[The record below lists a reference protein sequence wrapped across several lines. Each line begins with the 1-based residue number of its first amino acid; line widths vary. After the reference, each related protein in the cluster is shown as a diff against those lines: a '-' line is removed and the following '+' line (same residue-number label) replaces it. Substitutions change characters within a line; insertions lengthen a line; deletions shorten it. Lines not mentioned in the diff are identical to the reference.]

1 MADTLSLFDPIDH
14 VSVADAVVHQIESM
28 LVAGVLKQG
37 ERLPSERDL
46 AEALDVSRPKIREA
60 LKTLEARQLVEVRHG
75 EGSFIARLTGTAM
88 SPALM
93 QLYSRHSH
101 AFFDYLEYRR
111 AQEAFAAE
119 LAAERATASDH
130 QRISAS
136 IERLQKAWEQ
146 GDDSSAREADFAF
159 HSAIVDASHNAT
171 LIHMMGSI
179 YDLTQQ
185 GLFYNR
191 KYLKAIDGSGQ
202 KLLGQHK
209 AIGKAILEQ
218 RPHEARKAALE
229 HLDFVTASMRKGVE
243 DTQREALARKRLGNP
258 QMGE

>member
-60 LKTLEARQLVEVRHG
+60 LKTLETRQLVEVRHG
-75 EGSFIARLTGTAM
+75 EGSFIARLTGSAM

-93 QLYSRHSH
+93 ELYARHSH

-119 LAAERATASDH
+119 LAAQRATASDH
-130 QRISAS
+130 RRISAS
-136 IERLQKAWEQ
+136 ISRLQKAWEN
-146 GDDSSAREADFAF
+146 GDDLAAREADVTF

-179 YDLTQQ
+179 YELTQK

-191 KYLKAIDGSGQ
+191 RYLRAIDGSGLA
-202 KLLGQHK
+202 LLEQHK
-209 AIGKAILEQ
+209 AIGAAILDGH
-218 RPHEARKAALE
+218 PDAARQAALD
-229 HLDFVTASMRKGVE
+229 HLDFVAASMRKGVE
-243 DTQREALARKRLGNP
+243 DTQRETMARKRLGSP
-258 QMGE
+258 ESG